1 MVIVLIYLLC
11 RTGVWIQR
19 LLCSYWSWYI
29 HTDPHLGTRT
39 SPWNWNGEV
48 SFGHDS
54 RLWCRHSSVLQEL
67 GPPSLWQEV
76 ICNRSPRVC
85 KEFKDVV
92 HSRGWSCGARVCRC
106 YWKVAGGSRTWEV
119 YPSWSQPGCFSLL
132 FIRNVLP
139 FSSASSDYGW
149 SLGSCCAPE
158 QPRLQQKGANL
169 GGSCRFLSD
178 QVQSLHPCQIS
189 WPNRWVL
196 QRNLPSSV
204 TSNHVLS
211 LSSSSGSQPSLLLLV
226 V

>member
-29 HTDPHLGTRT
+29 HKDPHLGTRT

-92 HSRGWSCGARVCRC
+92 HSRGWSCRARVCRC
-106 YWKVAGGSRTWEV
+106 YWKVAGGGRTWEV

-196 QRNLPSSV
+196 QHNLPSSV